1 MPTWNLSLVLHQRTK
16 APFEPVQK
24 ASLKHLSFK
33 AAFLLALGSGNRRTE
48 IHAWLYKNI
57 RHQENWSRVSLYP
70 SPTFRSKNQL
80 AKKGLSCVALVVI
93 PVLAPSLDKSLKEDK
108 SLYPVRTLC
117 YYLARTKELC
127 KGKKLAFVPFWKSFI
142 RILLQLPSLP
152 GSRKLSCNATSF
164 LMSKPRA
171 CIKSEPMVCKPL
183 LHSRHSQG
191 VSPWT
196 RSSQPAHGRSIILLH
211 NFI

>member
-24 ASLKHLSFK
+24 ASLKQLFYK
-33 AAFLLALGSGNRRTE
+33 AVFLLALGSGNRCSE
-48 IHAWLYKNI
+48 IHAWLYKSI
-57 RHQENWSRVSLYP
+57 GHQGNWSRVSLYP

-80 AKKGLSCVALVVI
+80 GRKGLLCVALVVL
-93 PVLAPSLDKSLKEDK
+93 PVLAPSLNKSLKEDK
-108 SLYPVRTLC
+108 SLYPVRTLR
-117 YYLARTKELC
+117 YYLARTKDLC
-127 KGKKLAFVPFWKSFI
+127 KGKNLAFRKSFI
-142 RILLQLPSLP
+142 RILFQLPALP
-152 GSRKLSCNATSF
+152 GARELCCNATSF

-171 CIKSEPMVCKPL
+171 YIKSEPMVFKPL
-183 LHSRHSQG
+183 LLPRHSQG

-196 RSSQPAHGRSIILLH
+196 KSSQPARGRSIILLR